1 MKYCE
6 YCGCESSRDKIKCDS
21 CGAPFTK
28 STKMVISKPP
38 EKVIDLCRDAYEC
51 GKIKGLKAGKI

>member
-6 YCGCESSRDKIKCDS
+6 YCGCASSNEKTKCES

-28 STKMVISKPP
+28 STKIVISKPP
-38 EKVIDLCRDAYEC
+38 EKVLNIAREAYNC
-51 GKIKGLKAGKI
+51 GKIKGLKAGRI